1 MYKELGGGHL
11 ISDKIENNEA
21 FPVGGTFRGGRNN
34 LYMIADF
41 DSFDSL
47 FDSIKKNA
55 ESLMKNEPVKS
66 WYNGVK
72 SDLDFSLFCHMMAFN
87 NVVNKV
93 YPDIID
99 ARKHQDI
106 YDVKEAKKLSEAV
119 EAKACACTEFS
130 VLAQGYFQSQ
140 NIPTRYVAGEV
151 IKNNDL
157 DDFEAHS
164 FIVLSDKDKKYIY
177 DPVNMMRFANGS
189 ILPRISQVVDS
200 EDKFYVET
208 KNIFN
213 KSKWF
218 YSGGDKTE
226 FLKDLPTKT
235 SSAPKGMIDK
245 TSGRG

>member
-1 MYKELGGGHL
+1 MYKELGDGHL
-11 ISDKIENNEA
+11 ISDKIENEEV
-21 FPVGGTFRGGRNN
+21 FPVGGTFRGQNN
-34 LYMIADF
+34 IYMIADF

-55 ESLMKNEPVKS
+55 EGLMKNEPVKS

-72 SDLDFSLFCHMMAFN
+72 SDLDFPLFCHMMAFN

-99 ARKHQDI
+99 SRKHLEF
-106 YDVKEAKKLSEAV
+106 YDVQEAKKLSDVVAH
-119 EAKACACTEFS
+119 KSCACAEFS
-130 VLAQGYFQSQ
+130 VLAQEYFQRQ
-140 NIPTRYVAGEV
+140 NISTRYVSGEV
-151 IKNNDL
+151 VKNNDL
-157 DDFEAHS
+157 EDFEAHS

-200 EDKFYVET
+200 EDKFYVAT

-213 KSKWF
+213 KAKWF
-218 YSGGDKTE
+218 YSGGEKTE

-235 SSAPKGMIDK
+235 SSALKGMIDK